1 MRRVA
6 VTGGSVRRALTHSEI
21 AGCFNSA
28 LGRAH
33 RTRLI
38 GGGCEPLYLPG
49 GEGWSVVRFTHD
61 YAASALH
68 ELAHW
73 CIAGRLR
80 RAQLDYG
87 YWYRP
92 PPRTK
97 TEQAAFNRVEVS
109 AQALESTLAAVCGL
123 DFRVSVDDPDGCP
136 DSAGHFAELVA
147 AQAARPA
154 QQLPPRA
161 VALLSALARLRERL

>member
-1 MRRVA
+1 

-21 AGCFNSA
+21 AGCFNIS
-28 LGRAH
+28 LGRTY

-49 GEGWSVVRFTHD
+49 GAGWSVIRFTSD

-73 CIAGRLR
+73 CIAGRIR

-92 PPRTK
+92 PPRTQA
-97 TEQAAFNRVEVS
+97 EQAAFSRVEVS
-109 AQALESTLAAVCGL
+109 AQALESKLATVCGL
-123 DFRVSVDDPDGCP
+123 KFSVSMDDPDGCP
-136 DSAGHFAELVA
+136 RVAGHFAELVA
-147 AQAARPA
+147 AHAARHD
-154 QQLPPRA
+154 QRLPPRGL
-161 VALLSALARLRERL
+161 ALLSALSRLRERL